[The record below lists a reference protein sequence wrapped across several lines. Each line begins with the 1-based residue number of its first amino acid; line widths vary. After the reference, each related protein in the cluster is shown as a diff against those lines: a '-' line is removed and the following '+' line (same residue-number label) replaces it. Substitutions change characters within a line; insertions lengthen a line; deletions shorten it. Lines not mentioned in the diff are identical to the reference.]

1 MVLWRP
7 ELLPVALPL
16 VPLTAP
22 SETAITL
29 DTVALGLVLANIVAD
44 DGRYLV
50 LADPTGDHRLWLP
63 EGADMAGRLALR
75 LPLDEHLPL
84 RLASAQRLHH
94 RLKGRTGG
102 PMPPTWR
109 LTPAKRRRLI
119 LMLRALDGHLDGA
132 TYRDIATV
140 LLDRD
145 SAQLPAR
152 LWKTAATRARAIRL
166 VADAV
171 ALMQGGYRML
181 LRGG

>member
-16 VPLTAP
+16 VPLTN
-22 SETAITL
+22 SSDTAIMF
-29 DTVALGLVLANIVAD
+29 DTVALGLVLADVVAD

-63 EGADMAGRLALR
+63 EPADIAGRLALH
-75 LPLDEHLPL
+75 LPLDEYLPL
-84 RLASAQRLHH
+84 RLASTRRLYN
-94 RLKGRTGG
+94 RLKGRSGG
-102 PMPPTWR
+102 PMPVVWC
-109 LTPAKRRRLI
+109 LTQAKRRRLI
-119 LMLRALDGHLDGA
+119 LMLRALDGHLAGA
-132 TYRDIATV
+132 TYRNIATV
-140 LLDRD
+140 LRDPD
-145 SAQLPAR
+145 SAHLPAR

-171 ALMQGGYRML
+171 SLMQGGYRTL

>member
-1 MVLWRP
+1 M
-7 ELLPVALPL
+7 
-16 VPLTAP
+16 
-22 SETAITL
+22 L
-29 DTVALGLVLANIVAD
+29 DTVALGLVLADIVAD
-44 DGRYLV
+44 GGHYLV

>member
-7 ELLPVALPL
+7 ELLPVTLPL
-16 VPLTAP
+16 VSLAGPF
-22 SETAITL
+22 ETAITL
-29 DTVALGLVLANIVAD
+29 DTVALGLVLADIVTD

-63 EGADMAGRLALR
+63 EPAAMAGRLALH

-84 RLASAQRLHH
+84 RLASARRLYH
-94 RLKGRTGG
+94 RLNGRPGG
-102 PMPPTWR
+102 PMPPAWR
-109 LTPAKRRRLI
+109 LTPARRRRLI
-119 LMLRALDGHLDGA
+119 LMLRALDGHLAGA
-132 TYRDIATV
+132 TYRDIAAA
-140 LLDRD
+140 LLDPD

-152 LWKTAATRARAIRL
+152 LWKTDSTRARAIRL

-171 ALMQGGYRML
+171 ALMRGGYRTL